1 MMGTAPPSW
10 NHAIFIIPAAL
21 GCGCVD
27 FKTVY
32 RGPCKLRL
40 KRALKRS
47 RLRDLDEKLQ
57 HDLYGPQCG
66 AGLIELLVLILE

>member
-1 MMGTAPPSW
+1 M
-10 NHAIFIIPAAL
+10 
-21 GCGCVD
+21 
-27 FKTVY
+27 
-32 RGPCKLRL
+32 LRL

-57 HDLYGPQCG
+57 QDLYGPQCG